1 MKSEFN
7 LNRLG
12 DCLFENPLPM
22 RCIFEKENRIL
33 VNNSTT
39 DSDKNY
45 FVEAGQFRKLYF
57 DPTAVRVGI
66 LTAGGNAPGLNM
78 VIDSIV
84 KRQFS
89 YRIRNKDQVRAYIGG
104 YKGLYKRNSISLD
117 PQETDKWAYEA
128 CTRIKTSRGDFLGE
142 KLVKIA
148 VDNLQADKIDIL
160 YTIGGNGTL
169 YWASQIYQEIQRR
182 GLKIG
187 IVGGPKT
194 MDNDINYAECTFG
207 FRTTVDNAV
216 KVIRNF
222 HKEAESQDRIGLIQ
236 LFGANSGF
244 VALHA
249 SYVSGEVDY
258 VIIPERKED
267 LNEVLKYIE
276 KRLKKNGH
284 ALIVVA
290 EGALAHLI
298 PEAEKDKI
306 LRKVAFEKL
315 VEIFKEYF
323 ANFQNGDHQ
332 VFTLEPR
339 YQIRGTEPNSFDID
353 LCKMTGKLMVEAGL
367 AGYTN
372 CTVNYWCGHYVLVPI
387 PLAVERIKLVDT
399 EGYYY
404 ESMIAKYSLA

>member
-1 MKSEFN
+1 MKIKNKFN
-7 LNRLG
+7 PNKLG
-12 DCLFENPLPM
+12 DCLFENSIPM
-22 RCIFEKENRIL
+22 KCIFEQENHIL
-33 VNNSTT
+33 VYNSATY
-39 DSDKNY
+39 SDINY
-45 FVEAGQFRKLYF
+45 FVEVGQFRRLYF
-57 DPTAVRVGI
+57 DPTTVRVGV

-84 KRQFS
+84 KRHFN
-89 YRIRNKDQVRAYIGG
+89 YGLKDKRQARAYIGG
-104 YKGLYKRNSISLD
+104 YKGLYEGNSVYLE

-128 CTRIKTSRGDFLGE
+128 CTRIKTARGIFPME
-142 KLVKIA
+142 KL
-148 VDNLQADKIDIL
+148 VDNLQADEIDIL

-169 YWASQIYQEIQRR
+169 YWASQIHREIQRR

-187 IVGGPKT
+187 IVGGPKS

-216 KVIRNF
+216 KVIRDF

-267 LNEVLKYIE
+267 LNEVLKYTE

-298 PEAEKDKI
+298 PEAEKDKT
-306 LRKVAFEKL
+306 LRKVVFEKL

-323 ANFQNGDHQ
+323 ANFQDGNHQ
-332 VFTLEPR
+332 VFALEPR
-339 YQIRGTEPNSFDID
+339 HLIRGTEPNSFDID

-372 CTVNYWCGHYVLVPI
+372 CVVNYWCGHYVLVPI
-387 PLAVERIKLVDT
+387 PMAIETIKLVNT

-404 ESMIAKYSLA
+404 ESMIAKYSLT